1 MQPQTFV
8 FFGIMGSGKGTQI
21 KLLETFLKGKED
33 KDIIYAGT
41 GEEFRKLIGSGSF
54 TGNKVKELHD
64 NGILVPDFITNTVI
78 TDIFISRLE
87 SNKHLIMD
95 GYPRTILQSENF
107 DNMMKFYERKNIKI
121 IYIKVGKE
129 EAKRRN
135 LLRGRKD
142 DTEEGI
148 SKRIEMFFNDVVP
161 AIEYFKGKQG
171 YEFLEINGEQTIE
184 EVNRDII
191 KALNL

>member
-41 GEEFRKLIGSGSF
+41 GEEFRKLIGSGGF